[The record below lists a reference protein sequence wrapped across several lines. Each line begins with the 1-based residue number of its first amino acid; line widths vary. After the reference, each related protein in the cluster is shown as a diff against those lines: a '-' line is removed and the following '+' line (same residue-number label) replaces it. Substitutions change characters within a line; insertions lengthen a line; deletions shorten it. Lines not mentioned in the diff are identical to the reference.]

1 MTSPALHT
9 THLRTIL
16 AHVPTSITAVAA
28 LVDGN
33 PAGMI
38 CGSFVGLSLEP
49 PLVGLS
55 IQKTSST
62 WPLLRASDSL
72 GISVLTEEHRGVV
85 RQIAGPASQRFNNL
99 DWRDDAGAVLLDG
112 ACAHLRTRL
121 HAEVDTG
128 DHILAVLE
136 VLDAT
141 EFLASTPLVF
151 HGSQIT
157 TVAHDWKN

>member
-1 MTSPALHT
+1 MTSPALHA

-28 LVDGN
+28 LVEGV

-62 WPLLRASDSL
+62 WPLLRRAGSL
-72 GISVLTEEHRGVV
+72 GISVLTEDHREVV
-85 RQIAGPASQRFNNL
+85 RQIAGPASQRFANL
-99 DWRDDAGAVLLDG
+99 GWQESEGAVLLDA

-128 DHILAVLE
+128 DHVLSVLE

-141 EFLASTPLVF
+141 EFLAAAPLVF

-157 TVAHDWKN
+157 TVAPAWKE